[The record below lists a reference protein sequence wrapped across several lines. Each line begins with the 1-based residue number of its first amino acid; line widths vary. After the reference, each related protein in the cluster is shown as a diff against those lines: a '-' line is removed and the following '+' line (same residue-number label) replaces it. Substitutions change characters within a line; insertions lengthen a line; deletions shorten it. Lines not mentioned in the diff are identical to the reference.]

1 MPTHKSFALKWSDH
15 QRQREMTAMKIIV
28 LNGSPKGD
36 VSVTMQYVHFIQK
49 KFPQHE
55 LKILNISQRIKAFE
69 KDDAF
74 QGIIDEVRSANGV
87 LWAFPLYFLLVP
99 SNYKRFIELIW
110 ERGAEAAFK
119 DKYAASLSTSIH
131 FHDHIAH
138 NYINAIC
145 DDLDMKFAGEF
156 SAGMYDLLKEQ
167 ERRRLS
173 LFAEYLFDTVEKNIP
188 RPKNFRPLIPSSFE
202 YVPGGVQSKIQVGSK
217 KIVILTDSKDERTN
231 LGRMLS
237 QFTKAFS
244 GDIEMVDLNEVEIKG
259 GCLGCIQCAYDNS
272 CQYEDKDGYIEFFNT
287 KVRSA
292 NIIVLAGSI
301 KDRYLSSRWKLFFD
315 RSFFNNHVPVMTSK
329 QLGFIISGPLSQI
342 PNLKQALEGY
352 FEVQQTGIVDFVTD
366 ECENSAKIDALLL
379 SLAERLIRSAND
391 GYVKPV
397 SFLGVGGR
405 KVIRDDIYGRLRFPF
420 RSDHHFFKK
429 NGWYDFPQKDYQ
441 SRITNSILMLLSR
454 IPSMRR
460 ELYTKRMKTEMIKP
474 LQKAVERE

>member
-1 MPTHKSFALKWSDH
+1 
-15 QRQREMTAMKIIV
+15 MKIMV

-36 VSVTMQYVHFIQK
+36 LSVKLQYVHFVQK
-49 KFPQHE
+49 KFPQHQ
-55 LKILNISQRIKAFE
+55 LKILNISQRIKAIE
-69 KDDAF
+69 KDENF
-74 QGIIDEVRSANGV
+74 FREIMDEVRSANGV

-110 ERGAEAAFK
+110 ERGAENAFK

-138 NYINAIC
+138 NYINAIS
-145 DDLDMKFAGEF
+145 DDLDMKYAGGF
-156 SAGMYDLLKEQ
+156 SAAMYDLLEEKE
-167 ERRRLS
+167 RKRLS
-173 LFAEYLFDTVEKNIP
+173 LFAEHLFDTVENNVP
-188 RPKNFRPLIPSSFE
+188 RSRNFRPLIHSSFE
-202 YVPGGVQSKIQVGSK
+202 YVPGDVQSKIGVGSQK
-217 KIVILTDSKDERTN
+217 VMVLTDSKDEGTN
-231 LGRMLS
+231 LGRMIR
-237 QFTKAFS
+237 QFTKTFS
-244 GDIEMVDLNEVEIKG
+244 GEVEVIDLNEVDIKG

-272 CQYEDKDGYIEFFNT
+272 CQYGDKDGYVEFFNT

-342 PNLKQALEGY
+342 PNLKQALEGF
-352 FEVQQTGIVDFVTD
+352 FEVQQAGIVDFVTD
-366 ECENSAKIDALLL
+366 ECGNSATIDALLL

-420 RSDHHFFKK
+420 RSDHHFFKR
-429 NGWYDFPQKDYQ
+429 NGWYDFPHKDYQ
-441 SRITNSILMLLSR
+441 SRITNSILMLLSL
-454 IPSMRR
+454 IPSVRK
-460 ELYTKRMKTEMIKP
+460 EIYTKRMKAEMIKP
-474 LQKAVERE
+474 LQKVLERE